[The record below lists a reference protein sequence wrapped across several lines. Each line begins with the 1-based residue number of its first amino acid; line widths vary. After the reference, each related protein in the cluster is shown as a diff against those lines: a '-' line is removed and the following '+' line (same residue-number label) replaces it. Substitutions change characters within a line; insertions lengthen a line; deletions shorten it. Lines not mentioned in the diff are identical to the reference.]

1 MTRVMVRLSGRSVLC
16 STALVFLMFAA
27 PLVAQT
33 AKPDFSGVWRNNR
46 SKSSSTVTP
55 RNGADTAEA
64 PSSPSSPV
72 VAPFPDE
79 VIEQK
84 GSNVTITTKGP
95 FDNVIEFTAD
105 GAEEVTDLGSGGAQR
120 ALLAYWDG
128 NKLVTKM
135 TMVRDGQIILQVK
148 EVRYLL
154 DGGKEMIV
162 EKHAK
167 MAQGEG
173 DFHIVMNR
181 KS

>member
-1 MTRVMVRLSGRSVLC
+1 MLYRARVPYVRCPAS
-16 STALVFLMFAA
+16 
-27 PLVAQT
+27 
-33 AKPDFSGVWRNNR
+33 
-46 SKSSSTVTP
+46 
-55 RNGADTAEA
+55 GADCQARLLRRVAKQQVKEQFNSHSSKWRRYGEA